1 MRYSLLS
8 LILVISGSTFS
19 QDYNPIPALQE
30 QVTDTFFNTH
40 IIEDN
45 YQWLEKTETSATIEW
60 VSRQNE
66 MSGKW
71 LKKAERKSNSFNEI
85 HKNKHVRYNFPQKAG
100 DYFFSYA
107 YRDTRIGSSLLINT
121 SRNKETRKILID
133 PYNDISRKDKI
144 NISSYAVSQNSDLLA
159 YQYTRNGSDWH
170 EIGVVGLPSGKHLK
184 DHLKGVKF
192 SNIAWQ
198 GNGFFYSVFD
208 QEGKFGQTSGQKV
221 FYHKIGNT
229 QEMDEL
235 VFERPERPWVNFQF
249 QTTSDEQFF
258 VLVETDERNGK
269 TNVFY
274 KDFHSHQT
282 FLRPLITNFDR
293 DLRIVDSRNGK
304 FIALTYS
311 ASGSNSVV
319 EIDPEKPLHW
329 REIVPPFSDGVLMDV
344 VTYDDR
350 LVLTLQSD
358 NHPILMVTGY
368 DGTVLHQAKYPFI
381 SSIHALEGEPE
392 EDVVRFI
399 LTSWT
404 VPPVVYELNIRTYEK
419 EVVERTEVPFD
430 FEQFEYTEVKYE
442 SEEGVQVPLVLVH
455 KKEMEQ
461 NGNNPVLLNAYGGF
475 GIVSTP
481 SYRSEIIHFVEHGG
495 IFAFA
500 NIRGGGDKG
509 PKWAEAG
516 RGKNKQNSFSD
527 FIAAAEYLIDQNY
540 TNPDLLAAT
549 GVSNGGLVVAASA
562 VQRPDLFKAVVPVV
576 APTDM
581 IRFEQFTVGPW
592 HIDEYGTVADSSSF
606 CRLKNYSPL
615 HNIREEHNYP
625 SMFLVTSENDDRVPP
640 FHSYKF
646 VARLQN
652 RQVQTNP
659 ILLKVEEGAGHY
671 GGFTYSS
678 RIQKGAD
685 IYSFIMH
692 ELGMK

>member
-1 MRYSLLS
+1 MRTLFLFIILTISLS
-8 LILVISGSTFS
+8 SFS
-19 QDYNPIPALQE
+19 QDYNPIPTHQKE
-30 QVTDTFFNTH
+30 IVDTFFSVH

-45 YQWLEKTETSATIEW
+45 FRWLEKTEAPATTEW
-60 VSRQNE
+60 VSKQNE

-71 LKKAERKSNSFNEI
+71 LKKVERESNSYNEI
-85 HKNKHVRYNFPQKAG
+85 FTNKQVRYNFPWKVG
-100 DYFFSYA
+100 EYFFSSV
-107 YRDTRIGSSLLINT
+107 YRDTRIGSTLLINT
-121 SRNKETRKILID
+121 SRNKKTRKILID

-144 NISSYAVSQNSDLLA
+144 SISSYSVSKNSDLLA

-170 EIGVVGLPSGKHLK
+170 EIGVVRLPSGKHLE
-184 DHLKGVKF
+184 DHLTGVKF
-192 SNIAWQ
+192 SDLAWQ

-208 QEGKFGQTSGQKV
+208 QEGKFGQTSGKKV

-235 VFERPERPWVNFQF
+235 IFERPEKPWINFDF
-249 QTTSDEQFF
+249 QTTSDEHFF

-274 KDFHSHQT
+274 KDYHSHQP

-293 DLRIVDSRNGK
+293 SLQIVDSRNGK
-304 FIALTYS
+304 FIALTS
-311 ASGSNSVV
+311 DKSGSNRVV
-319 EIDPEKPLHW
+319 EIDPEKPLQW

-344 VTYDDR
+344 VTYNDR
-350 LVLTLQSD
+350 MVLTLQSD
-358 NHPILMVTGY
+358 NQPILLVMGY
-368 DGTVLHQAKYPFI
+368 DGSVLHQAKFPFI
-381 SSIHALEGEPE
+381 SSIHALEGEPD
-392 EDVVRFI
+392 EDLVRFI

-404 VPPVVYELNIRTYEK
+404 VPPVVYEFNIKSFEK
-419 EVVERTEVPFD
+419 EIVERTEVPFD
-430 FEQFEYTEVKYE
+430 FEQFEYTRVEYE
-442 SEEGVQVPLVLVH
+442 SEKGVQVPLVLVH
-455 KKEMEQ
+455 KKEMEL

-475 GIVSTP
+475 GVVSTP

-509 PKWAEAG
+509 PKWATAG
-516 RGKNKQNSFSD
+516 KGKNKQNSFDD

-549 GVSNGGLVVAASA
+549 GASNGGLVVAAAA
-562 VQRPDLFKAVVPVV
+562 VQRPDLFRAVVPVV
-576 APTDM
+576 APSDM
-581 IRFEQFTVGPW
+581 IRFEQFTVGHW
-592 HIDEYGTVADSSSF
+592 LRDEYGTVTDSTSF

-615 HNIREEHNYP
+615 HNIREEVNYP
-625 SMFLVTSENDDRVPP
+625 SMLVVTSENDDRVPP

-652 RQVQTNP
+652 RETQTNP
-659 ILLKVEEGAGHY
+659 VLLKVEEGAGHY
-671 GGFTYSS
+671 GGLTYSS

-692 ELGMK
+692 ELGME